1 MKPTPVFAA
10 ILTVA
15 VFGSSLAVIVATE
28 QTRREFAR
36 LQELS
41 RNRDKL
47 EVEFGRLQL
56 EQGTLAAPGRVGRLA
71 RRDLHMELPKR
82 EDVIVVNRPP
92 MVGRSSKRNMNQ

>member
-1 MKPTPVFAA
+1 MKPAPVFAVV
-10 ILTVA
+10 LVLA

-28 QTRREFAR
+28 QTRREFAQ

-41 RNRDKL
+41 RSRDKL

-71 RRDLHMELPKR
+71 RHDLHMQLPQR
-82 EDVIVVNRPP
+82 EDVIVINQRAAGGRPP
-92 MVGRSSKRNMNQ
+92 QGAGK